1 MVASLALMVRAS
13 LPPLEKLNPEEGFFV
28 QVAVIELSKEMYS
41 LTPFFITKSQVL
53 SSVVPSAHDTVMEQ
67 RKKITNVASRCSDLS
82 HLCCLLP
89 VELDR
94 QVVPVC
100 RFFIFLLLY

>member
-67 RKKITNVASRCSDLS
+67 RKKITNVASRCSDLL

-100 RFFIFLLLY
+100 RFFIFL